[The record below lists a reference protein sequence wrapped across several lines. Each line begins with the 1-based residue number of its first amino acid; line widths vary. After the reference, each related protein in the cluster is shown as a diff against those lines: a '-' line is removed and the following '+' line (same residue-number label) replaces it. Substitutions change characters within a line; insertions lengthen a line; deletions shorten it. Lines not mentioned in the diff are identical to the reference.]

1 MNHKEREIEA
11 FLAKKSKAAIVLEML
26 LNREY
31 VTASDIINYRN
42 SDTPVLFY
50 DKNGNP
56 QYPIFTTCPHKLVET
71 IREHFGYDFVK
82 DVEKPFFRTQYS
94 SKGKQYKVSDTYK
107 EYFLDKLV
115 GVI

>member
-31 VTASDIINYRN
+31 VTASDIINYYKQQDPN
-42 SDTPVLFY
+42 S
-50 DKNGNP
+50 
-56 QYPIFTTCPHKLVET
+56 PIVFTTCPHKLIET

-82 DVEKPFFRTQYS
+82 DVEKPFFRVQYS

-107 EYFLDKLV
+107 EYFLDKLA
-115 GVI
+115 GVA

>member
-1 MNHKEREIEA
+1 MNHQEREIEA

-31 VTASDIINYRN
+31 VTASDIINYYKIQDPN
-42 SDTPVLFY
+42 SPLV
-50 DKNGNP
+50 
-56 QYPIFTTCPHKLVET
+56 FTTCPHKLIET

-82 DVEKPFFRTQYS
+82 DVEKQFFRVQYS
-94 SKGKQYKVSDTYK
+94 SKGKQFKVSDTYK

-115 GVI
+115 GVA

>member
-1 MNHKEREIEA
+1 MNHREREIEA

-31 VTASDIINYRN
+31 VTASDIINYYKIQDPN
-42 SDTPVLFY
+42 SPLV
-50 DKNGNP
+50 
-56 QYPIFTTCPHKLVET
+56 FTTCPHKLIET

-82 DVEKPFFRTQYS
+82 DVEKQFFRVQYS
-94 SKGKQYKVSDTYK
+94 SKGKQFKVSDTYK

-115 GVI
+115 GVA

>member
-31 VTASDIINYRN
+31 VTASDIINYYKIQDPN
-42 SDTPVLFY
+42 SPLV
-50 DKNGNP
+50 
-56 QYPIFTTCPHKLVET
+56 FTTCPHKLIET

-82 DVEKPFFRTQYS
+82 DVEKPFFRIQYS
-94 SKGKQYKVSDTYK
+94 SKGKQFKVSDTYK
-107 EYFLDKLV
+107 EYFLDKLT
-115 GVI
+115 GVA

>member
-1 MNHKEREIEA
+1 MNHQEREIEA

-31 VTASDIINYRN
+31 VTASDIINYYKI
-42 SDTPVLFY
+42 D
-50 DKNGNP
+50 DP
-56 QYPIFTTCPHKLVET
+56 QSPLVFTTCPHKLIET

-82 DVEKPFFRTQYS
+82 DVEKPFFRFQYS
-94 SKGKQYKVSDTYK
+94 SKGKQFKVSDTYK

-115 GVI
+115 GV

>member
-31 VTASDIINYRN
+31 VTASDIITYYQ
-42 SDTPVLFY
+42 S
-50 DKNGNP
+50 KNP
-56 QYPIFTTCPHKLVET
+56 KCPTVFTTSPHKLIEI
-71 IREHFGYDFVK
+71 IRERFGYDFVK
-82 DVEKPFFRTQYS
+82 DVEKPFFRIQYS

-115 GVI
+115 GIA

>member
-26 LNREY
+26 LNREC
-31 VTASDIINYRN
+31 VTASDIINYYKQQDPN
-42 SDTPVLFY
+42 S
-50 DKNGNP
+50 
-56 QYPIFTTCPHKLVET
+56 PIVFTTCPHKLIET

-82 DVEKPFFRTQYS
+82 DVEKPFFRVQYS

-115 GVI
+115 GV